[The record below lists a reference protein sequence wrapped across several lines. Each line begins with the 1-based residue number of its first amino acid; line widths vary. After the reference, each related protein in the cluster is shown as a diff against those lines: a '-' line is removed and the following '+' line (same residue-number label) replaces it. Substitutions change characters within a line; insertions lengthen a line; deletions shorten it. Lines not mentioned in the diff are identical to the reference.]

1 MQNVSITI
9 HWFLLKLSIAFDI
22 FLHLGWSKWVK
33 GKKGNYYF
41 QGGLATA
48 FDLAAFWLSEKLFLK
63 SREKPSKRNTS
74 INSILR
80 YHVGSF
86 SLFTQIC
93 LFQLSRQKAENI
105 NRYEEIWEALY
116 IDAHHNAYAI
126 SLYLLIKREYFLFT
140 FSSSSGTNENPTLQ
154 LCSYDDNT

>member
-1 MQNVSITI
+1 MQHVSTTI

-22 FLHLGWSKWVK
+22 FLHLGQKWVK
-33 GKKGNYYF
+33 GKNGNYYF
-41 QGGLATA
+41 QGAGIA

-63 SREKPSKRNTS
+63 SREKPSRRNTS